1 MTDLLWI
8 LVGSLCPKCVEDGS
22 SGGQEGANA
31 DHDQRD
37 NARVAVASAVRH
49 VDFLGREELNAT
61 FQIGSLNKM
70 CCLVECNY
78 LIAKNK
84 FFFNLKKLK
93 KIFPQMPSQ
102 FFVIFKF

>member
-22 SGGQEGANA
+22 SGGQEGADA

-49 VDFLGREELNAT
+49 VDFFRTRRTERNFPECKPQQDMLFGRMQLPHSKKY
-61 FQIGSLNKM
+61 I
-70 CCLVECNY
+70 Y
-78 LIAKNK
+78 
-84 FFFNLKKLK
+84 FFFL
-93 KIFPQMPSQ
+93 
-102 FFVIFKF
+102 